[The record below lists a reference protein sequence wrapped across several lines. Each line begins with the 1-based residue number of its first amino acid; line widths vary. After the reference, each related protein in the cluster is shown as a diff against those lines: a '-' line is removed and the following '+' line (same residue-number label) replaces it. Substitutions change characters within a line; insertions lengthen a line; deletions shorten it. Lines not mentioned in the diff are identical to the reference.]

1 MSATHY
7 SILQCPVTKESLSEV
22 KYSDIK
28 DSLIPLTLPFDINKI
43 DSGLINSS
51 RTLFYPILNGVIL
64 LLDYYSIPLIGNE
77 KRVNMNFDKKRV
89 FDYYNDLNVFI
100 SDELNVQTDSAKWV
114 DYREVSRDYIR
125 NSLSNS
131 AEFIP
136 SEGEYFLDIA
146 SGTVGFREYV
156 ELSKNFKTRIC
167 VDISYPSLLHA
178 KQNMKGQ
185 DTLFI
190 CGDITNIPLKENVC
204 DVVVSHH
211 TLYHVPKDEQAN
223 GVNEMY
229 RVTKPGKKVLIIY
242 SFFYHSWL
250 MNLTLLPV
258 QFYRI
263 ARHFAGK
270 IYVRLFNKTPRLYF
284 YPHSR
289 RWFKTNFS
297 FSENIEIY
305 NWRSLNKFFLNV
317 FVHKNFGGKKL
328 LDYISKLEKTKSK
341 FMGSIGEYAT
351 IVIKKD

>member
-1 MSATHY
+1 MNTTDY
-7 SILQCPVTKESLSEV
+7 NILQCPITKESLSEV
-22 KYSDIK
+22 TYSEIK
-28 DSLIPLTLPFDINKI
+28 ASLSDLSLPFDINKI
-43 DSGLINSS
+43 EKGLINSS
-51 RTLFYPILNGVIL
+51 KTLFFPILNDVIL
-64 LLDYYSIPLIGNE
+64 LLDFYAIPLVGNE

-131 AEFIP
+131 AAFIP
-136 SEGEYFLDIA
+136 SEGKYFLDIA

-156 ELSKNFKTRIC
+156 ELSKNFETRIC
-167 VDISYPSLLHA
+167 IDISYPSLLHA
-178 KQNMKGQ
+178 KHNMKGQ
-185 DTLFI
+185 DSIFI
-190 CGDITNIPLKENVC
+190 CGDITNIPLKDNVC

-229 RVTKPGKKVLIIY
+229 RVVKPGKKVLIVY
-242 SFFYHSWL
+242 SFFYHAWL
-250 MNLTLLPV
+250 MNLTLLPI
-258 QFYRI
+258 QAYRI
-263 ARHFAGK
+263 ARHIAGK

-297 FSENIEIY
+297 FSNEIEIY
-305 NWRSLNKFFLNV
+305 NWRSLNKFFLDT
-317 FVHKNFGGKKL
+317 FVHKNLGGKKL
-328 LDYISKLEKTKSK
+328 LNYISKLEQNKPK

-351 IVIKKD
+351 IVISKK